1 MNEKNNNP
9 RIQDLIE
16 DYEKIHPSNIRN
28 IKENQ
33 TREFALDLVIKIYEN
48 KDIIDLNIGKF
59 SKKRRLE
66 RIDILTLS
74 ILRLGICQ
82 FIYFKDIP
90 PKVVIDECVAL
101 SKLYEEDEKT
111 PSFIN
116 GILDKFFHEKI
127 TV

>member
-1 MNEKNNNP
+1 MDEKIKDNSIDDL
-9 RIQDLIE
+9 IQD
-16 DYEKIHPSNIRN
+16 YEIIHPCSTREKKIL
-28 IKENQ
+28 I
-33 TREFALDLVIKIYEN
+33 REFALILVTKIYEN
-48 KDIIDLNIGKF
+48 KDIIDINIEKY

-66 RIDILTLS
+66 RIDFLTLS
-74 ILRLGICQ
+74 VLRLGICQ
-82 FIYFKDIP
+82 FLYFKDIP

-127 TV
+127 AV